1 MFLYRWF
8 GSGVLKNTKGVGYT
22 LIRCLSSKSELSQPP
37 TGRQVSQYG
46 IKKSLF
52 SGQVPALDREGR
64 RKARVYF
71 EVKKP
76 TVPNLLG
83 YHRPSFSSMR

>member
-1 MFLYRWF
+1 M
-8 GSGVLKNTKGVGYT
+8 G
-22 LIRCLSSKSELSQPP
+22 
-37 TGRQVSQYG
+37 
-46 IKKSLF
+46 KKKFF

-76 TVPNLLG
+76 TSNPVTDEDPAL
-83 YHRPSFSSMR
+83 SA